1 MKRPHSKVT
10 LKVSRHALLESV
22 RKVSSLSKVV
32 KIFQLETSV
41 IFGYILQ
48 VIFFMKPTSLS
59 SLNVL
64 KTVFYAFDYT
74 EFGADLLE
82 VCY

>member
-22 RKVSSLSKVV
+22 SKVSSLSKVIKV
-32 KIFQLETSV
+32 FQLGASL

-48 VIFFMKPTSLS
+48 VIFFMKPSL
-59 SLNVL
+59 LFKHTCE
-64 KTVFYAFDYT
+64 KTVLLFDYT
-74 EFGADLLE
+74 KFGADLLE